1 MPEIFQA
8 LWLTSAFASKIEF
21 LWPNFKDEPVRP
33 CCHCGWG
40 SRGAVRTLSLFWCPS
55 TSNLSNMFWRDVSSK
70 IFLLFISQ
78 HLRKLVT
85 FDLFLFELHMTLLS
99 LRLLFSIHRQYTDHS
114 LGELKTANYI
124 QDCEYY
130 VRTAAR
136 KQKYKGE

>member
-1 MPEIFQA
+1 MF
-8 LWLTSAFASKIEF
+8 
-21 LWPNFKDEPVRP
+21 
-33 CCHCGWG
+33 
-40 SRGAVRTLSLFWCPS
+40 SRH
-55 TSNLSNMFWRDVSSK
+55 VSSK

-99 LRLLFSIHRQYTDHS
+99 LRLLFSIHRQNTDHS

-136 KQKYKGE
+136 KQKYKGEQLKFLQRWKNACTKRKTKKSRMLNSTVNTMNCVICFPIWENIKSSFFQHFQAIFLRRL